1 MDFKPNKKA
10 FFYPLIR
17 ANIILLVFFLVLG
30 FIVSLA
36 SPVAF
41 LGPVILWLLI
51 LAFSL
56 YSRKVAYDKLI
67 YTFTENKII
76 AKGGGIFS
84 DFESE
89 LTIKNITNVRKVLPF
104 LQHFFYR
111 TGNIVI
117 DSAGSSGSQ
126 ITMQALDDPDKVFSK
141 VKKLMHDKG
150 FSMSGEKLLLERSP
164 DSLAVLLQVGGLF
177 IIGGFFFFLSFI
189 APILAVVAGFIFQS
203 TFYMV
208 LGFLLLIILL
218 IIYLVSFYIN
228 YSELKQRVYRV
239 YNDMITYYEGFLTKV
254 EAVVPME
261 NLSDTSLKQTFID
274 KILDLSD
281 VTVSSQGTGQE
292 IHFKNIK
299 DGRSMSRVIDEASS
313 SFRSLKSTSQKVRK
327 EEKEEKQIE
336 RDSDYTANFQMDM
349 KRTLLPLVPLSIIFF
364 PLIFVL
370 VSLAIKA
377 AITRFMV
384 KKESFVTEVSL
395 FSTNTIEFSSDKV
408 TGVVYSKGILDR
420 LFDTG
425 TLQFWSIGS
434 GQNLVF
440 SNIKGFDI
448 QSILAKVGIHPSEVN
463 YSIQSDFGILDYM
476 KSSIGSVITVA
487 FLLVLAIILVF
498 LLDSILILGL
508 GIIPLLIATVA
519 FLISKKRTSYSNI
532 RFHRDYVYYK
542 KGWLKKKHYYV
553 LFDNIKDITTIRYP
567 FSKKGDIIFNV
578 AGETVLADSKGNK
591 TVISSS
597 FRVPFVP
604 DIREKDELI
613 DQIMH
618 ERPDTV
624 QKKETHLILEARP
637 SLLNPLVGLLTVS
650 IIIFPLILLLPI
662 TLLLVTIAVKRKR
675 YRIEDFRVLEQKGIL
690 RRVQTSIVF
699 SKIDHINTSRGMFNK
714 LFGNGNI
721 TINTAGSSRPELI
734 ISNIPNYAK
743 FYEEINK
750 YY

>member
-17 ANIILLVFFLVLG
+17 ANIILLIVFLVIG
-30 FIVSLA
+30 SIASLA
-36 SPVAF
+36 TPLAF
-41 LGPVILWLLI
+41 MGTVLLWFLI
-51 LAFSL
+51 LSFSL
-56 YSRKVAYDKLI
+56 YSRKVAYNKLI
-67 YTFTENKII
+67 YTFTDNKII

-89 LTIKNITNVRKVLPF
+89 LTIRNITNVRKVLPF
-104 LQHFFYR
+104 LQHLFYR

-126 ITMQALDDPDKVFSK
+126 ITMQALDNPDEVFK
-141 VKKLMHDKG
+141 DIKKLMHEKG

-164 DSLAVLLQVGGLF
+164 DNIAVLLEVSGLF
-177 IIGGFFFFLSFI
+177 IIGGFFFFLSFV
-189 APILAVVAGFIFQS
+189 APILAVVAGFMFQS
-203 TFYMV
+203 TFYLV
-208 LGFLLLIILL
+208 LGLFLLIILF

-228 YSELKQRVYRV
+228 YSEKKQRIYRV

-299 DGRSMSRVIDEASS
+299 DGKTMSRMIDDASS
-313 SFRSLKSTSQKVRK
+313 SFKAITHKAKK
-327 EEKEEKQIE
+327 EEKSQVKRDSPQ

-349 KRTLLPLVPLSIIFF
+349 KRTLLPWIPLCIIFL
-364 PLIFVL
+364 PMVFVV
-370 VSLAIKA
+370 VSLAIKV
-377 AITRFMV
+377 AITRFKV

-395 FSTNTIEFSSDKV
+395 FSTNTIEFSADKV
-408 TGVVYSKGILDR
+408 TGIVYSKGILDR
-420 LFDTG
+420 FFDTG

-440 SNIKGFDI
+440 SNIKGIDI
-448 QSILAKVGIHPSEVN
+448 HSILAKLGIHPSEVN
-463 YSIQSDFGILDYM
+463 YSIQSKFSILDYL
-476 KSSIGSVITVA
+476 KRSIGSMIIVL
-487 FLLVLAIILVF
+487 LLVALASVLVF
-498 LLDSILILGL
+498 LLDTILILFA
-508 GIIPLLIATVA
+508 GIILLMIITVALLI
-519 FLISKKRTSYSNI
+519 SRKRTSYSNL
-532 RFHRDYVYYK
+532 RFHKDYLYYK
-542 KGWLKKKHYYV
+542 KGWFHKKHYYV

-578 AGETVLADSKGNK
+578 AGETVIADSKGNK

-597 FRVPFVP
+597 FKIPFVP

-618 ERPDTV
+618 ERPDKV
-624 QKKETHLILEARP
+624 EKKEKHLLLEARP
-637 SLLNPLVGLLTVS
+637 SLANPLSGLLTVS

-662 TLLLVTIAVKRKR
+662 TLPLTIIGVKRKS

-734 ISNIPNYAK
+734 IKNIPNYTQ